1 MIQPPPMPVNQQTLA
16 DDSHM
21 QTLSV
26 LHYILCG
33 FGLLGIV
40 FLIIHFAFMAT
51 FFNMASK
58 TPSPKKTP
66 TIIVKQHSSTESQM
80 TEQAGAPLDTIGTT
94 AATLTPSTTTPTP
107 PASTPAPFPEEA
119 LWVATAFY
127 IFFGL
132 LIVAFSA
139 GNVLSGLWIKKR
151 NNRTFSFVVAA
162 MNCIQFPFGTALGI
176 FTFIVLSRPSVETAY
191 VANRRI

>member
-26 LHYILCG
+26 LHYVLGG

-51 FFNMASK
+51 IFTMASN
-58 TPSPKKTP
+58 TPS
-66 TIIVKQHSSTESQM
+66 
-80 TEQAGAPLDTIGTT
+80 
-94 AATLTPSTTTPTP
+94 
-107 PASTPAPFPEEA
+107 PASTPAPIVTPHSSTETREMEEAGDFPETTGSEAETVTPSTATPTAPVTAPTPFPEEA
-119 LWVATAFY
+119 IWVAAAFY

-132 LIVAFSA
+132 LIVAFGV
-139 GNVLSGLWIKKR
+139 GNVLSGIWIKKR
-151 NNRTFSFVVAA
+151 KNRTFSFVIAA
-162 MNCIQFPFGTALGI
+162 MNCIQFPFGTALGV

-191 VANRRI
+191 VANREV